1 MEISVVGEQIV
12 HVEVEVEVQL
22 LCKCQTVLIA
32 ASA

>member
-1 MEISVVGEQIV
+1 MEISVVGEQTV
-12 HVEVEVEVQL
+12 HVEVEVEF

>member
-1 MEISVVGEQIV
+1 MEISVVGEQTV

>member
-1 MEISVVGEQIV
+1 MEISVVREQTV
-12 HVEVEVEVQL
+12 HVEVEVEVEL